1 MDAPAALADKPPA
14 ASAGPAPL
22 PISCY
27 IRTLNE
33 ARMVARVI
41 EGALLICSE
50 VIVVDSGSTDDT
62 VGIAERAGARVVK
75 QAWLGLG
82 KQKRFAEE
90 LCANNWL
97 LDLDAD
103 EIVTPEFADEVRA
116 IFAKGEPD
124 CVAYETMLVTVPPVG
139 KPWWDFAVTDRR
151 KLYDKRKLRQPDHVA
166 WDQFTI
172 PAGMK
177 AGHIRAPLMHYSFPD
192 LQHLAAKINGYSGV
206 GARESKPKA
215 FWVVALRV
223 MFAEPFYFLRFLIGR
238 GLWRAGLYGWAV
250 SGVVAHG
257 RWLKDAKMLEIQL
270 KQREAARR

>member
-1 MDAPAALADKPPA
+1 MDAPAALADKPANAAAKPA
-14 ASAGPAPL
+14 AL

-33 ARMVARVI
+33 ARMVGRVI

-75 QAWLGLG
+75 QPWLGLG
-82 KQKRFAEE
+82 KQKRVGEE
-90 LCANNWL
+90 LCANDWL

-103 EIVTPEFADEVRA
+103 EIVTPEFAAEVRA
-116 IFAKGEPD
+116 IFAKGEPL
-124 CVAYETMLVTVPPVG
+124 CAAYETMLVTVPPVG
-139 KPWWDFAVTDRR
+139 KPWWGFAVTDRR

-172 PAGMK
+172 PSDMK
-177 AGHIRAPLMHYSFPD
+177 VGRIRAPLMHYSFPD
-192 LQHLAAKINGYSGV
+192 LQHLAAKLNGYSGV

-215 FWVVALRV
+215 FWIVALRV
-223 MFAEPFYFLRFLIGR
+223 MFAEPFYFLKFLIGR

-257 RWLKDAKMLEIQL
+257 RWLRDAKMLELQL
-270 KQREAARR
+270 KQREAARK